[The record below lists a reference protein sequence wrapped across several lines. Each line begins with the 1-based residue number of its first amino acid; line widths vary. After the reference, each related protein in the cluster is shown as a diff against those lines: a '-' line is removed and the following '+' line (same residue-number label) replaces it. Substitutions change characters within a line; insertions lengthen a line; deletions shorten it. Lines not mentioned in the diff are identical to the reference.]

1 LTPDPVLARAE
12 LQESTM
18 EKKKRDFAG
27 DCGDVAIRSRVQI
40 PPFSAKLGQDY
51 RRNQLLGKEGK
62 KRGFAGDISK
72 ITDSNR
78 AILPELC
85 RPEASS

>member
-1 LTPDPVLARAE
+1 MAPKINE
-12 LQESTM
+12 
-18 EKKKRDFAG
+18 
-27 DCGDVAIRSRVQI
+27 
-40 PPFSAKLGQDY
+40 
-51 RRNQLLGKEGK
+51 NKE
-62 KRGFAGDISK
+62 KRGVAGDISK